1 MTDLKHTDSHAK
13 KVHVKEIYVI
23 CIHLFDSGILLIID
37 SNMKKVKKEGEGI
50 LQLNKC
56 YVSTV

>member
-1 MTDLKHTDSHAK
+1 MHA
-13 KVHVKEIYVI
+13 KEIYVI
-23 CIHLFDSGILLIID
+23 FIHLFDSGILLIID
-37 SNMKKVKKEGEGI
+37 LNKKKEGGGEFYLGI

>member
-1 MTDLKHTDSHAK
+1 M
-13 KVHVKEIYVI
+13 HVREIYVI
-23 CIHLFDSGILLIID
+23 FIHLFDSGILLIIEL
-37 SNMKKVKKEGEGI
+37 NKKKGKKRGGGI